1 MKPHSNTNPALHPN
15 YHLYIAPCRLDHL
28 SELFPLI
35 SEHTYADLAAVPI
48 SHDWPPKTYL
58 TRILGMPMAV
68 SMAELPPT
76 PVSFDIDNDTHLE
89 KTEQKRRLRD
99 WLNLSRWRDK
109 KEEPT
114 SCTDPSKRETPP
126 QTPSR
131 PGIGRRL
138 SRKGWVGI
146 PRSQTFKRQEEEQRK
161 NLTPIKPSI
170 KERRDPSKVRQ
181 RALSAVPPPPRP
193 KYRDSSVPPDL
204 QHAYPSIAGR
214 VDQNAFQELA
224 AAQVDQFPPP
234 PPPPPPPQP
243 PPQDPNPQ
251 RDADPPMSDYD
262 DEEAMDEELME
273 ELKKKWILNLSMH
286 FRDKSPRE
294 KFFLTYA
301 ETLDRWRRVT
311 VSCDYR
317 DAPLDSLESD
327 LQHLHY
333 QKDKSARIYE
343 SIRMSLPDIQFYDT
357 VTNLKLETKDDRL
370 HVHVTEDV
378 NEIIPYPPVHLV
390 NHLPQIHKY
399 SESELRF
406 DEHMSGF
413 VYRVNVG
420 GNTWIKKEI
429 PGPDSVDEFLYEVN
443 ALSRLVGSKSVIQL
457 KGLVI
462 DNLGKLIKGLL
473 LAYAKKGALVDII
486 YDSREGHLP
495 RVDWSRRE
503 RWARQIVQGLSNI
516 HEAGFVQGDFT
527 LSNIVIDDDDDA
539 QIIDINRRGCPVG
552 WESPEMVPLVESGQR
567 LSMYIGVKSDLY
579 QLGMV
584 LWALAMEKDE
594 PERAPRPL
602 KLPETF
608 PDTSDYIP
616 QYYRD
621 LTAICL
627 SKDPNRRYAAKDL
640 LAMFND
646 PPLFSKLRQQ
656 ELPGRASKSN
666 GANATLIRH
675 GSAFAEVDGISEQN
689 PQSQERRIG
698 GANGTNHACPP
709 GRYPINEPQSEDKD
723 ADEEGFRGRRPPMRS
738 GTMGIPQDGSP
749 ALSISRHGTHTY
761 PAAPGQFLFNTNRAE
776 NLCPGRSEGIDA
788 QIVPISPTSDGDRQ
802 QITMGG
808 NPYLVHR
815 DTLEDLDEEEYEP
828 RRAHVA
834 DGWRHGLGRF
844 DHVDSGLADM
854 DPDDLIP
861 RQRHN
866 TELAGI
872 GEHVNLNSQHQVG
885 ADAPPQR
892 IIEDLEIE
900 HKAEDS
906 SLATADRL
914 DVEPKAEEGIFRGKI
929 ADPTIEPERE
939 DIPPQGKIEP
949 EGIQHS
955 KEPEE
960 KAS

>member
-1 MKPHSNTNPALHPN
+1 
-15 YHLYIAPCRLDHL
+15 
-28 SELFPLI
+28 
-35 SEHTYADLAAVPI
+35 
-48 SHDWPPKTYL
+48 
-58 TRILGMPMAV
+58 MAV

-76 PVSFDIDNDTHLE
+76 PVSFDIDNDVQFE
-89 KTEQKRRLRD
+89 KTEQKRRLRN

-109 KEEPT
+109 KEESAP
-114 SCTDPSKRETPP
+114 SRNPSKTETPP
-126 QTPSR
+126 QTPVR

-146 PRSQTFKRQEEEQRK
+146 PRSQTFKRQEEEHRK
-161 NLTPIKPSI
+161 NLTPIEPSI

-181 RALSAVPPPPRP
+181 RALSAVPPPPRT

-214 VDQNAFQELA
+214 ITPNAFQELA
-224 AAQVDQFPPP
+224 AAQVDRVPPP

-243 PPQDPNPQ
+243 PSQDPNPQ
-251 RDADPPMSDYD
+251 RDPDAPMSDYD
-262 DEEAMDEELME
+262 DDEAVDEELME
-273 ELKKKWILNLSMH
+273 ELKRKWILNLSMH

-390 NHLPQIHKY
+390 NHLLQIPRF
-399 SESELRF
+399 SESDLHF

-473 LAYAKKGALVDII
+473 LGCAEKGALVDTI

-527 LSNIVIDDDDDA
+527 LSNIVIDEDDDA

-602 KLPETF
+602 KLPDKF
-608 PDTSDYIP
+608 PETSDYIP

-627 SKDPNRRYAAKDL
+627 SEDPNHRYAAKDL
-640 LAMFND
+640 LAVFND

-656 ELPGRASKSN
+656 ELAGRASESN
-666 GANATLIRH
+666 GANITLIRH
-675 GSAFAEVDGISEQN
+675 GSAFAEVDGISEPN
-689 PQSQERRIG
+689 HQSQERRAN
-698 GANGTNHACPP
+698 GANGPNHAYPSGP
-709 GRYPINEPQSEDKD
+709 FARNGRHTEDDD
-723 ADEEGFRGRRPPMRS
+723 ADEKDFRGRRPPVHLA
-738 GTMGIPQDGSP
+738 TMGIPHDGSP
-749 ALSISRHGTHTY
+749 ALSISRQGTQTY
-761 PAAPGQFLFNTNRAE
+761 PASPGQFLFNTDRVE
-776 NLCPGRSEGIDA
+776 HISPGRSEDDDA
-788 QIVPISPTSDGDRQ
+788 QIVPISPTGDGDWQ

-815 DTLEDLDEEEYEP
+815 GTLEDLDEEEYEP
-828 RRAHVA
+828 PRAAVAGPRR
-834 DGWRHGLGRF
+834 RNLGKIE
-844 DHVDSGLADM
+844 HVDSGLADM
-854 DPDDLIP
+854 DSDDLIP
-861 RQRHN
+861 RQRPF

-872 GEHVNLNSQHQVG
+872 GEHVNSDLQHHSG
-885 ADAPPQR
+885 INAPPQL
-892 IIEDLEIE
+892 ITEDLDIGQ
-900 HKAEDS
+900 KAEDVS
-906 SLATADRL
+906 QPTKEAIGI
-914 DVEPKAEEGIFRGKI
+914 EPKAEGEYQGKT
-929 ADPTIEPERE
+929 DNLKIEPQRE
-939 DIPPQGKIEP
+939 DIPPQGNTVP
-949 EGIQHS
+949 GGIQHS
-955 KEPEE
+955 NKNGEMAP
-960 KAS
+960 